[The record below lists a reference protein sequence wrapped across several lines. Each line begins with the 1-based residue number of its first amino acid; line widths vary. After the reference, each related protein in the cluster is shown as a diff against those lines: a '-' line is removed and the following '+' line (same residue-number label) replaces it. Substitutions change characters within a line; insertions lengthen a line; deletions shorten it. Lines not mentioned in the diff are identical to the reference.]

1 MTSINTNVGALVA
14 LRNLQSTNSAL
25 EMTQDRVSTGYK
37 VIGPK
42 DDASNFSIAQG
53 LRADLKAFDAVQ
65 QSLSSGRGIV
75 AAAIAGATS
84 VSDLLADIKK
94 KVIESSN
101 PANTDTQQS
110 ILAADFNSMLS
121 QLNTFVTNAVYNGR
135 NLVSSGSQSV
145 AITST
150 ITGGQLTISNAS
162 TLGGVSTALSAGVAT
177 TAGALSLLTAIA
189 AQELIV
195 GQALG
200 TLGANAKDIEFLS
213 TFTKTLS
220 DAVTEGLGAL
230 VDADLAK
237 ESAKLQALQVKQ
249 QLGVQALS
257 IANQRPQVL
266 LSLFGG

>member
-1 MTSINTNVGALVA
+1 MTSINTNIGALVA
-14 LRNLQSTNSAL
+14 LRNLNTTNAGL
-25 EMTQDRVSTGYK
+25 ERTQDRVSTGYK

-42 DDASNFSIAQG
+42 DDASSFSIAQG

-65 QSLSSGRGIV
+65 QSLSSGRGVV

-101 PANTDTQQS
+101 PANTATQQS
-110 ILAADFNSMLS
+110 ILAADFTSMLT
-121 QLNTFVTNAVYNGR
+121 QLNTFVSNAIYNGR
-135 NLVSSGSQSV
+135 NLVSAGSGSVS
-145 AITST
+145 ITST
-150 ITGGQLTISNAS
+150 ITGGQLTINNAS
-162 TLGGVSTALSAGVAT
+162 GLGGVSTALSGGVAT
-177 TAGALSLLTAIA
+177 TAGALALLTAIT

-200 TLGANAKDIEFLS
+200 SLGANSKDIEFLA
-213 TFTKTLS
+213 TFTKTLA

-249 QLGVQALS
+249 QLGIQALS
-257 IANQRPQVL
+257 IANARPQSIL
-266 LSLFGG
+266 ALFG

>member
-1 MTSINTNVGALVA
+1 MSSINTNVGALVA
-14 LRNLQSTNSAL
+14 LRNLSATNSLL
-25 EMTQDRVSTGYK
+25 EKTQDRVSTGFK

-42 DDASNFSIAQG
+42 DDGSTFSIAQG

-65 QSLSSGRGIV
+65 QALSSGRGVV

-84 VSDLLADIKK
+84 VSDLLADVKK
-94 KVIESSN
+94 KVIEASN

-110 ILAADFNSMLS
+110 ILSADFDSMMS
-121 QLNTFVTNAVYNGR
+121 QLNTFVSNAVYNGR
-135 NLVSSGSQSV
+135 NLVSQGSSSV
-145 AITST
+145 SITST
-150 ITGGQLTISNAS
+150 ITGGQLTINNAS
-162 TLGGVSTALSAGVAT
+162 ALGSVSTSLSAGVAT
-177 TAGALSLLTAIA
+177 TAGALSLLTAIT
-189 AQELIV
+189 AQELII

-237 ESAKLQALQVKQ
+237 ESAQLQALQVKQ
-249 QLGVQALS
+249 QLGIQALS
-257 IANQRPQVL
+257 IANQRPQTL
-266 LSLFGG
+266 LSLFG

>member
-1 MTSINTNVGALVA
+1 MSSINTNVGALVA
-14 LRNLQSTNSAL
+14 LRNLNATNTAL
-25 EMTQDRVSTGYK
+25 EKTQDRVSTGYK

-42 DDASNFSIAQG
+42 DDASSFSIAQG

-65 QSLSSGRGIV
+65 QALSSGRGVV
-75 AAAIAGATS
+75 AAAIAGATA

-110 ILAADFNSMLS
+110 ILAADFDSMMT
-121 QLNTFVTNAVYNGR
+121 QLNTFVSNAVYNGR
-135 NLVSSGSQSV
+135 NLVSQGSSSV
-145 AITST
+145 SITST

-162 TLGGVSTALSAGVAT
+162 TLGGVSVALSSGVAT
-177 TAGALSLLTAIA
+177 TAAALSLLTAIS
-189 AQELIV
+189 AQELII

-237 ESAKLQALQVKQ
+237 ESAQLQALQVKQ
-249 QLGVQALS
+249 QLGIQALS
-257 IANQRPQVL
+257 IANQRPQTL
-266 LSLFGG
+266 LSLFG